1 MSIKISLKKNLSEN
15 NIKNYVLFT
24 NEDFKI
30 SGLSNLSLNNYST
43 AITKTIKSQR
53 FKKDSFLSFNLNPDQ
68 KIILVKL
75 TKNLSA
81 SEIEKRGAKLYS
93 FLKDNHIFEVTFIE
107 NNIKDF
113 EENIRCIISN
123 FKG

>member
-30 SGLSNLSLNNYST
+30 SGLSNLFLNNYST

-53 FKKDSFLSFNLNPDQ
+53 FKKDSF
-68 KIILVKL
+68 KI
-75 TKNLSA
+75 
-81 SEIEKRGAKLYS
+81 R
-93 FLKDNHIFEVTFIE
+93 H
-107 NNIKDF
+107 
-113 EENIRCIISN
+113 R
-123 FKG
+123 